1 MRDESGLN
9 ETTSSPKS
17 DLNSALVELV
27 KTSTLAMQALE
38 QSSQAMMQV
47 AQAVQAQ
54 NLIIQDMM
62 DSIAILIDQNAT
74 LIESLDIGAGEDGE
88 QRGTM
93 D

>member
-1 MRDESGLN
+1 MGEESGLN

-27 KTSTLAMQALE
+27 KSTTLANR
-38 QSSQAMMQV
+38 AMMQV

-54 NLIIQDMM
+54 DVIIQDMM
-62 DSIAILIDQNAT
+62 DSVAMLIDQNAT

>member
-1 MRDESGLN
+1 MGGESGLN

-17 DLNSALVELV
+17 DLSSALVELV
-27 KTSTLAMQALE
+27 KSTTLAN
-38 QSSQAMMQV
+38 QAMMQV

-54 NLIIQDMM
+54 NVIIQDMM
-62 DSIAILIDQNAT
+62 DSIAMLIDQNAT
-74 LIESLDIGAGEDGE
+74 LIELLDIGAGEDGE

>member
-1 MRDESGLN
+1 MGGESGLN

-17 DLNSALVELV
+17 DLSSALVELV
-27 KTSTLAMQALE
+27 KSTTLAN
-38 QSSQAMMQV
+38 QAMIQV

-54 NLIIQDMM
+54 NVIIQDMM